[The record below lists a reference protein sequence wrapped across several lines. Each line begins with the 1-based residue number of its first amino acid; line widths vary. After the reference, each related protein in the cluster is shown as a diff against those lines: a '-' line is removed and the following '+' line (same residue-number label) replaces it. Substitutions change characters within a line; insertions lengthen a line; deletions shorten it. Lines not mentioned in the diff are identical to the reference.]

1 MILQVIGARALE
13 AYAFHLPRMFCDI
26 ADGMGE
32 DRGVIFDDEKL
43 AEICLTLKMG
53 QPGNWGYKN
62 LPNRVYFGFGPLYD
76 PAGMEILLKKDVL
89 EPPLKKFEASEITT
103 RRIKA
108 EPDRSGFDARME
120 DGVVVA
126 MMTEFANKDFWV
138 DLGDTTDVDPDRLEM
153 VVHELDSMLETKGRS
168 IVHHLQYDGRSLEFR
183 EGSGDE
189 IDYEIKMIETSRYL
203 E

>member
-1 MILQVIGARALE
+1 MILQIIGARALE
-13 AYAFHLPRMFCDI
+13 TYAFHLPRMFCDI

-32 DRGVIFDDEKL
+32 DRGVMFDDEKL
-43 AEICLTLKMG
+43 TEICLTLKMD
-53 QPGNWGYKN
+53 QPGAWGYKN

-76 PAGMEILLKKDVL
+76 PAGIEILLKKDVL
-89 EPPLKKFEASEITT
+89 EPPLKKFDPSEVIT

-108 EPDRSGFDARME
+108 EPDRSAFDAGME

-126 MMTEFANKDFWV
+126 LMTEFANKDFWV
-138 DLGDTTDVDPDRLEM
+138 DLGDAADIDPSRVEL
-153 VVHELDSMLETKGRS
+153 VVHDLDWMLETKGRS
-168 IVHHLQYDGRSLEFR
+168 IVHHLQYGGKPLEFR

-189 IDYEIKMIETSRYL
+189 VDYEIKTIETGRYL